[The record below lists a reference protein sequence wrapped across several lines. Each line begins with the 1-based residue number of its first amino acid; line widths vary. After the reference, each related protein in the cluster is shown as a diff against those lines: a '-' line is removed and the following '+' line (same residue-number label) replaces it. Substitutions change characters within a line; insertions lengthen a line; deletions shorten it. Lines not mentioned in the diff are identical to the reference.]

1 MNTQLKNQQQNET
14 IKSQSSSDSN
24 SLNFDLWA
32 GEVKRQ
38 MIIALQKKQT
48 KREVQANRKKAKMK
62 LSFN

>member
-32 GEVKRQ
+32 IEVKRQ
-38 MIIALQKKQT
+38 MITALQKKQT
-48 KREVQANRKKAKMK
+48 EREVQVNRKKAKMK